1 MRKEKTVMITTLAM
15 IFMGWPAIISVSA
28 LCLAGLVRKQPVLLV
43 LGALLVLPFAWYL
56 SMNPLF
62 RAMGFIVPLL
72 LLGAAYL
79 LSRGWRYTAALLLL
93 PFAGIVLWLT
103 VTVLTQ

>member
-1 MRKEKTVMITTLAM
+1 MLTTLAI
-15 IFMGWPAIISVSA
+15 IFMGWPAIISVSI

-56 SMNPLF
+56 SMTPRF
-62 RAMGFIVPLL
+62 QIIGFIVPLL

-79 LSRGWRYTAALLLL
+79 LSRGRRYTAALLLL
-93 PFAGIVLWLT
+93 PFAAIVLWLA
-103 VTVLTQ
+103 VIVLSQ